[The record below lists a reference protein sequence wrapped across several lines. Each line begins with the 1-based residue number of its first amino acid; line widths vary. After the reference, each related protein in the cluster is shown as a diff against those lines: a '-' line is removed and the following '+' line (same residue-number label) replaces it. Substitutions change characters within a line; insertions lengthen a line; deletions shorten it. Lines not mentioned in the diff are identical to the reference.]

1 MSEHEEIQEAFS
13 HFKEARKV
21 FAKYKN
27 KWFSGNDNHV
37 GDVGEYWAMRYFE
50 KRQPNLAPKRTS
62 PYDIQLKDGTRLSIK
77 TMSQWNE
84 SGRGGPVKGINEKH
98 WDYLIAIKLD
108 EDLAVEKFCV
118 VPRGELEKM
127 GVNNGSPFKWWPWLE
142 KFKGNHQL

>member
-1 MSEHEEIQEAFS
+1 MHEHEEIQDAFR

-50 KRQPNLAPKRTS
+50 KKHPELAPKRTS
-62 PYDIQLKDGTRLSIK
+62 PYDIQLEDGTRFSIK
-77 TMSQWNE
+77 TMSKWNE
-84 SGRGGPVKGINEKH
+84 SGQGGPIKGINEKH

-108 EDLAVEKFCV
+108 EDLAVEEFCI
-118 VPRGELEKM
+118 VPRKELVKM
-127 GVNNGSPFKWWPWLE
+127 GVSDRSPFKWWSWLE
-142 KFKGNHQL
+142 DYGEDYQL